1 MPSAAFAGEDG
12 FMNIVRDSNTGP
24 LGAGNNLL
32 EMQCAS
38 AHVYDFS
45 PNDIN
50 PGPGAF
56 ARRTR
61 LHS

>member
-1 MPSAAFAGEDG
+1 
-12 FMNIVRDSNTGP
+12 MNIVRDSNTGP